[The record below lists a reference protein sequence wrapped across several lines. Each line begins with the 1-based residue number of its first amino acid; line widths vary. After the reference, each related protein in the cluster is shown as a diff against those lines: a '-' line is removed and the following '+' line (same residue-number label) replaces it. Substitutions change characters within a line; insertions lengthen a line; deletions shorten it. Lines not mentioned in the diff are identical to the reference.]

1 MTITEKQ
8 TVPAGQASNI
18 PHNTGVL
25 SGMVRLASNGRII
38 ATASSTPP
46 PPKLTPQA
54 KMTK

>member
-1 MTITEKQ
+1 MTITKQ
-8 TVPAGQASNI
+8 ETFSAGQSPNI
-18 PHNTGVL
+18 PHNTAVL